1 MYSIQY
7 KELYTVY
14 KYLLT
19 LPLTQ
24 VTCERTFSKLK
35 LLKTRLRSTTSQEN
49 LECLFLMQCE
59 RDILNQVDGNRI
71 IDKMCSLS
79 QEINRL
85 LSL

>member
-49 LECLFLMQCE
+49 LECLFLMQWE